1 MGCFFS
7 AFAATIPL
15 SASSP
20 QNMLQLPVER
30 CHILWEKVITTQN
43 FDTQFVFRLQYILF
57 PVFGWLHIFP
67 QGSRTGEL
75 LDPPFFLWARYAH
88 AMMSFKKFP
97 SLLSFFFLN
106 RRYLTKEYPL
116 WCLLLVVARMDSL
129 RDTFSICCGF
139 RAPEFRTKAVI
150 YSQLPGQLDVATRTS
165 QTSEL
170 QAKVLQLLG
179 LRKNPFF
186 FFWVP

>member
-1 MGCFFS
+1 MPNWRSFVLIVMGCFFS
-7 AFAATIPL
+7 AFAPTIPL

-116 WCLLLVVARMDSL
+116 
-129 RDTFSICCGF
+129 
-139 RAPEFRTKAVI
+139 
-150 YSQLPGQLDVATRTS
+150 
-165 QTSEL
+165 
-170 QAKVLQLLG
+170 
-179 LRKNPFF
+179 
-186 FFWVP
+186 

>member
-7 AFAATIPL
+7 AFAASHPIICFQSTKYAAAPCRTL
-15 SASSP
+15 SHSLGEGYYYTKFWYPICIQAAI
-20 QNMLQLPVER
+20 
-30 CHILWEKVITTQN
+30 H
-43 FDTQFVFRLQYILF
+43 FVPSVWVVTYF
-57 PVFGWLHIFP
+57 PPRQPHRWTP
-67 QGSRTGEL
+67 GS
-75 LDPPFFLWARYAH
+75 PFFLWARYAH

-139 RAPEFRTKAVI
+139 RAPEFWGNTTANYLVNWM
-150 YSQLPGQLDVATRTS
+150 
-165 QTSEL
+165 
-170 QAKVLQLLG
+170 
-179 LRKNPFF
+179 LRQGPRRPLNCKPMCYNF
-186 FFWVP
+186 

>member
-1 MGCFFS
+1 MPNWRSFVLIVMGCFFS

-57 PVFGWLHIFP
+57 PSQCLVGYIFSP
-67 QGSRTGEL
+67 KAAAQVNSRI
-75 LDPPFFLWARYAH
+75 PFFLWARYAH

-116 WCLLLVVARMDSL
+116 
-129 RDTFSICCGF
+129 
-139 RAPEFRTKAVI
+139 
-150 YSQLPGQLDVATRTS
+150 
-165 QTSEL
+165 
-170 QAKVLQLLG
+170 
-179 LRKNPFF
+179 
-186 FFWVP
+186 

>member
-7 AFAATIPL
+7 GFAASHPIICFQSTKYAAAPCRTLSHSLGEGYYYTKFWYPICIQAAIHFVPSVWVVTYFPPRQPHRWTPGSPL
-15 SASSP
+15 
-20 QNMLQLPVER
+20 
-30 CHILWEKVITTQN
+30 
-43 FDTQFVFRLQYILF
+43 
-57 PVFGWLHIFP
+57 
-67 QGSRTGEL
+67 
-75 LDPPFFLWARYAH
+75 FLWARYAH

-139 RAPEFRTKAVI
+139 RAPEFRGNTKAVI

-165 QTSEL
+165 
-170 QAKVLQLLG
+170 
-179 LRKNPFF
+179 
-186 FFWVP
+186 

>member
-1 MGCFFS
+1 MPNWRSFVLIVMGCFFS

-75 LDPPFFLWARYAH
+75 LDPPLF
-88 AMMSFKKFP
+88 
-97 SLLSFFFLN
+97 SLGTLRTCNDVIQKIS
-106 RRYLTKEYPL
+106 KPPL
-116 WCLLLVVARMDSL
+116 ILL
-129 RDTFSICCGF
+129 
-139 RAPEFRTKAVI
+139 PE
-150 YSQLPGQLDVATRTS
+150 
-165 QTSEL
+165 
-170 QAKVLQLLG
+170 
-179 LRKNPFF
+179 
-186 FFWVP
+186 

>member
-1 MGCFFS
+1 
-7 AFAATIPL
+7 
-15 SASSP
+15 
-20 QNMLQLPVER
+20 MLQLPVER
-30 CHILWEKVITTQN
+30 CHILWEKVISTQN

-97 SLLSFFFLN
+97 SLLSFFIMN
-106 RRYLTKEYPL
+106 RRYLSKQYPL

-139 RAPEFRTKAVI
+139 RAPEFRGNTKAVI

-179 LRKNPFF
+179 LLENPYMFF
-186 FFWVP
+186 GCLKSPHY